1 MRAGAPAVRFGNVR
15 HLQEALPI
23 VIQVEHVAGR
33 LQQFT
38 NEFIYDWHSLI
49 CRCFRLSLVSCF
61 CAS

>member
-33 LQQFT
+33 LQRFIIRCVRT
-38 NEFIYDWHSLI
+38 NEFMI
-49 CRCFRLSLVSCF
+49 RTV
-61 CAS
+61 